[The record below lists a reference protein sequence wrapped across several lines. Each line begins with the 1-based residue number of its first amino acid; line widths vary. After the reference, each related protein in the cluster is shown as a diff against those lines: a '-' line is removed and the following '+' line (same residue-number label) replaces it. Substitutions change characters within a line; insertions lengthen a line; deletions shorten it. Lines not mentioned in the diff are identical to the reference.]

1 MTKVYP
7 YRKILSKDLRE
18 SLVNHFIRNPKPKI
32 TKEIRSESIDS
43 NIITIQHAELI
54 SRWIDK
60 LRVTDKTKNVY
71 EFNLIF
77 RGSRDGFS
85 PSKFHEICDNKYHT
99 ISIIKV
105 KDSDEILG
113 GYNPEIW
120 KSNFSDSNTNDSFI
134 FSFKNKE
141 NIEDYILSRVDDE
154 SYAIC
159 NSVNMGP
166 SFGGG
171 DLNLYGDNCY
181 CQSSCYK
188 FDYEESIR
196 DTEDFFSVE
205 EIEIF
210 QIMKIN

>member
-1 MTKVYP
+1 MFVQHFQRDNFQQLNAFKVWENILKWIIAQFPNLPSNPSLYF
-7 YRKILSKDLRE
+7 KDDVNILSKDLRE
-18 SLVNHFIRNPKPKI
+18 SLVNHFIKNPKPKI

-43 NIITIQHAELI
+43 NIITIQHVELI

-71 EFNLIF
+71 EFNLIL

-113 GYNPEIW
+113 GYNPEMW

-141 NIEDYILSRVDDE
+141 NIEDYILSRV
-154 SYAIC
+154 
-159 NSVNMGP
+159 
-166 SFGGG
+166 
-171 DLNLYGDNCY
+171 
-181 CQSSCYK
+181 
-188 FDYEESIR
+188 
-196 DTEDFFSVE
+196 
-205 EIEIF
+205 
-210 QIMKIN
+210 